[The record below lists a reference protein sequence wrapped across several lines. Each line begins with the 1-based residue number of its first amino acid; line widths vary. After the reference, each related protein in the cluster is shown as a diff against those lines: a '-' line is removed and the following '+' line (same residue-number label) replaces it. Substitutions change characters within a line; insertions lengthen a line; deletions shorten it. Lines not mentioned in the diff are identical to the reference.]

1 MKSQLVKLGKL
12 CKIQSGGT
20 PRRGIDGFYGGNIP
34 WAKIGDIE
42 NAENGYLFKT
52 VETVTELGLR
62 SINNKIFPKNTV
74 FLAMYGSVGKTAIA
88 GLEMTSNQAILGLQP
103 NNPNILCFSY
113 LKYWLDYSK
122 DTLLK
127 KARGVALQ
135 NISATIVKDFDIL
148 LPSIEDQKRIV
159 QILDAADALRQKRK
173 KVIKLLDDY
182 LKSVFLE
189 MFGDLSKN
197 EKKWKL
203 FEFENYVDLLT
214 DYHANG
220 SYEILRE
227 NVRLFSEP
235 NYALMVRTTDLEND
249 NYTND
254 VNYIDEHAYNFLS
267 KSKVFGGEIIIN
279 KIGSAGKIYLMPKL
293 NRPVSLGMNAFLLRF
308 KDGVNVNFIYYLLTS
323 AYGKA
328 IIQKKVKG
336 AVTKTIRKDAVKS
349 LLVPDISPDL
359 QNKFSVIFEKT
370 ESIKQKMLIQSQ
382 ELETSFQALM
392 QKAFKGE
399 L

>member
-1 MKSQLVKLGKL
+1 MKKDKLGKFV
-12 CKIQSGGT
+12 KIKTGKLDANASSLDGIYPFFTCSKEPLKISSYSYDCRCVLVAGNGDLNVKYYEGKFDAYQRTYIIESIDESILDIRYLYWFLSKYVEKLRELSIGGV
-20 PRRGIDGFYGGNIP
+20 IKYI
-34 WAKIGDIE
+34 K
-42 NAENGYLFKT
+42 L
-52 VETVTELGLR
+52 
-62 SINNKIFPKNTV
+62 NNLTDPI
-74 FLAMYGSVGKTAIA
+74 
-88 GLEMTSNQAILGLQP
+88 
-103 NNPNILCFSY
+103 
-113 LKYWLDYSK
+113 
-122 DTLLK
+122 
-127 KARGVALQ
+127 
-135 NISATIVKDFDIL
+135 IL
-148 LPSIEDQKRIV
+148 LPPLKDQKRIV
-159 QILDAADALRQKRK
+159 KILDAADALCHKRK
-173 KVIKLLDDY
+173 QAITLLDDY

-189 MFGDLSKN
+189 MFGDLFKN
-197 EKKWKL
+197 EKKWKF
-203 FEFENYVDLLT
+203 FEFENYVTLLT

-220 SYEILRE
+220 SYEVLRD
-227 NVRLFSEP
+227 NVKLFLEP
-235 NYALMVRTTDLEND
+235 NHALMVRTTDLENN

-293 NRPVSLGMNAFLLRF
+293 DRPVSLGMNAFLLRF

-336 AVTKTIRKDAVKS
+336 AVTKTIRKDAVRS
-349 LLVPDISPDL
+349 LLVPEISPDL

-370 ESIKQKMLIQSQ
+370 ESIKQKMLIQLQ
-382 ELETSFQALM
+382 ELEICFQALM

>member
-1 MKSQLVKLGKL
+1 MKFVKFSQILDFQKKSKMKAGEGL
-12 CKIQSGGT
+12 SGGT
-20 PRRGIDGFYGGNIP
+20 FPFFTSSPTLSKYTEFSQFKLPSIIFGTGGSASIHVCEKP
-34 WAKIGDIE
+34 FSVSTDCLVAQIKPERSKEFVIRFIYY
-42 NAENGYLFKT
+42 YLFKNIWIL
-52 VETVTELGLR
+52 EKGFKGAGLR
-62 SINNKIFPKNTV
+62 HISKSYI
-74 FLAMYGSVGKTAIA
+74 
-88 GLEMTSNQAILGLQP
+88 E
-103 NNPNILCFSY
+103 NIP
-113 LKYWLDYSK
+113 
-122 DTLLK
+122 
-127 KARGVALQ
+127 
-135 NISATIVKDFDIL
+135 IPE
-148 LPSIEDQKRIV
+148 LPIEDQKRIIK
-159 QILDAADALRQKRK
+159 ILDAADALRQKRK
-173 KVIKLLDDY
+173 QAITLLDDY

-189 MFGDLSKN
+189 MFGDLFKN
-197 EKKWKL
+197 EKKWKF
-203 FEFENYVDLLT
+203 FEFENYVTLLT

-220 SYEILRE
+220 SYEVLRD
-227 NVRLFSEP
+227 NVKLFLEP
-235 NYALMVRTTDLEND
+235 NHAIMVRTTDLENN

-336 AVTKTIRKDAVKS
+336 AVTKTIRKDAVRS
-349 LLVPDISPDL
+349 LLVPEISPDL

-370 ESIKQKMLIQSQ
+370 ESIKQKMLIQSE
-382 ELETSFQALM
+382 ELETGFQALM